1 MRTKRRRHTLRPTPF
16 TVRALLAVLVSMLAV
31 AAVGVESARAQVAS
45 RTPESYLR
53 VESTVEP
60 SKSGRQRITG
70 YVYNERDLRAANVQL
85 LVEILDASGQV
96 VGSTLASVYGEVP
109 ARNRSYFEVPLSVS
123 GSSHR
128 VTVRSVDWR
137 GYGAG
142 GG

>member
-1 MRTKRRRHTLRPTPF
+1 MWTKRLHHTRRPTPC
-16 TVRALLAVLVSMLAV
+16 TARALRAVLVSMLAL
-31 AAVGVESARAQVAS
+31 AAVGVETAKAQMAS

-85 LVEILDASGQV
+85 LVEALDASGQV
-96 VGSTLASVYGEVP
+96 VGSTPAWVYGEVP
-109 ARNRSYFEVPLSVS
+109 PRNRSYFEVPLSLS
-123 GSSHR
+123 GSSYR